1 MVSLHRKQQQQ
12 QQQQQQNQYIRQ
24 ILAPGMGYSCDNPFW
39 YFEEYWRLGEY
50 ELEKNFKYLC

>member
-24 ILAPGMGYSCDNPFW
+24 ILAQAWDIPVIIHSGILRNIGD
-39 YFEEYWRLGEY
+39 LG
-50 ELEKNFKYLC
+50 NMN